1 MTGKASIFSPSKEPI
16 FEGQLVRNPTR
27 VQQQGGD
34 GGGVGEFPFQWSWP
48 GLVNYTA
55 AGEGIVTI
63 AGSVIN
69 YAYYTLIS
77 PPTGGAISVAVF
89 YNGVQ
94 ETTFSISGTGS
105 TFLEAT
111 AAAPGTVIGIAITGV
126 GTGDASGLW
135 IGITPLIP

>member
-27 VQQQGGD
+27 VQQQGGG

-69 YAYYTLIS
+69 YAYYTLI
-77 PPTGGAISVAVF
+77 GGGGPVTVAVYF
-89 YNGVQ
+89 NGVFQ
-94 ETTFSISGTGS
+94 VDFSFSATGS
-105 TFLEAT
+105 TFLETGPT
-111 AAAPGTVIGIAITGV
+111 AAAGDIVGIAVTAV
-126 GTGDASGLW
+126 GTGAASGLW
-135 IGITPLIP
+135 VGLTPLVP